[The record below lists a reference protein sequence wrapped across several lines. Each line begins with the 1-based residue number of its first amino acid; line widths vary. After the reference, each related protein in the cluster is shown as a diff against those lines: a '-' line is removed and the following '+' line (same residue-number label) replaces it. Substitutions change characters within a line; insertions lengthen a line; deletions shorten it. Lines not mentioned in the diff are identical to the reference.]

1 MARLALLAPDTP
13 ADQLTRHPA
22 VHEAVAEK
30 LAAHAASAGG
40 SSGRVTAVLLMD
52 QPLDLDKGEVTDK
65 GSVNQRAVLRH
76 RADLV
81 ERLYTAGDVD
91 VITPKR
97 EES

>member
-1 MARLALLAPDTP
+1 
-13 ADQLTRHPA
+13 TRHPA
-22 VHEAVAEK
+22 VREAVAEK

-81 ERLYTAGDVD
+81 ERLYTAGDAD